1 MLKTI
6 QKSLPYV
13 ARVLSDST
21 GVQVVFGS
29 DRAYTTGKKIFI
41 PMVEPT
47 SEGMSLTLGYLAH
60 EAAHCRY
67 SDFSHNAFS
76 KDEFTNSIAG
86 IVEDL
91 WIEGKMLLEYPG
103 VQKHSDTLVQKFFG
117 NHRAEDVVRSK
128 SKQSFHNFLLLFG
141 RARVL
146 GQAIDHK
153 SLAFRFDSI
162 FADGQSDQLF
172 EVLSSVPL
180 SASSQDNLRLA
191 EELVAVYYAN
201 TDEDPSKDVGDSSPT
216 ETGSEDQADAQ
227 PGVDA
232 QGQAEAQPDANADGQ
247 ADAQAGADAQDQAEA
262 QPDANADGH
271 ADAQTG
277 ADAQDQAEAQPD
289 ANADGQADAQAGA
302 DAKDQADAQPDANAD
317 GQADAQTG
325 ADAQDQAEAQPD
337 ANADGQAD
345 AQTGADA
352 QDQAEAQPDANAD
365 GQADAQADADAQDQ
379 ADAQPDANADGQA
392 DAQTGADAQ
401 DQADAQPDA
410 NANGQ
415 ADAQAGANAQD
426 QAAAQP
432 DAGAN
437 GEADAQPSAL
447 PETYIPELGSCIG
460 DLLQELAS
468 QNTSTL
474 PSPMTV
480 SAVKKGDPDKAFN
493 RYQVG
498 RLNAAGIRQA
508 FRSVF
513 QGRLASQVFHRDSGR
528 HLDRNK
534 LARVPAGQRDVFIHR
549 TEKAD
554 VNCAIQFLVDVS
566 FSMANSVSVAETALM
581 GMLESLEGLK
591 GITTGAMA
599 FPTSTGEAIKLKSHK
614 ERFKSLL
621 GKGNFGLSTHG
632 STPLAEALWPAA
644 IQLLQESDVSARK
657 ILIIVTDGDPDSPEK
672 TVEMTK
678 LVQDSGIDVYCLGF
692 GTVNARFLTRCFGKK
707 GIDVQLVENL
717 SKSLF
722 KVLKNNI

>member
-29 DRAYTTGKKIFI
+29 DRAYTTGEKIFI

-76 KDEFTNSIAG
+76 TDEFTNSIAG

-103 VQKHSDTLVQKFFG
+103 VQRHSDTLVQKFFG

-162 FADGQSDQLF
+162 FADGLSDKISEF
-172 EVLSSVPL
+172 LSSVPL
-180 SASSQDNLRLA
+180 NASSQDNLRLA
-191 EELVAVYYAN
+191 EKLVAVYYAN
-201 TDEDPSKDVGDSSPT
+201 TDEDPSNDVGDGSPT
-216 ETGSEDQADAQ
+216 ETDSAGQETNSPDTDTNEHADAQ

-232 QGQAEAQPDANADGQ
+232 QDQAEAQPDANADGQ

-262 QPDANADGH
+262 QPEANADGQ
-271 ADAQTG
+271 ADAQAG
-277 ADAQDQAEAQPD
+277 ADAHDQAEAQPD

-302 DAKDQADAQPDANAD
+302 
-317 GQADAQTG
+317 
-325 ADAQDQAEAQPD
+325 
-337 ANADGQAD
+337 
-345 AQTGADA
+345 
-352 QDQAEAQPDANAD
+352 
-365 GQADAQADADAQDQ
+365 
-379 ADAQPDANADGQA
+379 
-392 DAQTGADAQ
+392 
-401 DQADAQPDA
+401 
-410 NANGQ
+410 
-415 ADAQAGANAQD
+415 NAQD

-432 DAGAN
+432 DADADGQ
-437 GEADAQPSAL
+437 ADAQPSAL
-447 PETYIPELGSCIG
+447 PETYLPELGSCIG

-498 RLNAAGIRQA
+498 RLNTAGIRQA

-528 HLDRNK
+528 QLDRNK

-566 FSMANSVSVAETALM
+566 FSMATSISVAETALM

-621 GKGNFGLSTHG
+621 TKGNFGLNTHG

-644 IQLLQESDVSARK
+644 IQLLQESDASARK
-657 ILIIVTDGDPDSPEK
+657 ILIIVTDGDPDSPGQ
-672 TVEMTK
+672 TLEMTK
-678 LVQDSGIDVYCLGF
+678 MIQDSGIDIYCLGF
-692 GTVNARFLTRCFGKK
+692 GSVNTLFLNKCFGKK
-707 GIDVQLVENL
+707 GIDVQSVENL